1 MKVYLVLTVTTKERD
16 YWVEKFELGML
27 LSEETRLEVI
37 EVGEKISV
45 VKKSTLSWL
54 ISSLI
59 LDFQSPRLLLP
70 LGLVMKNL
78 ALVKLLLSCWQTVS
92 LALEVSG
99 FVV

>member
-1 MKVYLVLTVTTKERD
+1 MKVYLVLTVKTKERG
-16 YWVEKFELGML
+16 YWVENFAFGMQ
-27 LSEETRLEVI
+27 LSAEMRLPVI
-37 EVGEKISV
+37 EVGEKILTV
-45 VKKSTLSWL
+45 KSTLSWPT
-54 ISSLI
+54 SSLI
-59 LDFQSPRLLLP
+59 RDFQSPRLLLP